1 MSGENISF
9 NLIPKQFEKSY
20 VLINPF
26 KEDYHCNLIIDNF
39 NGMIEYQTDLIP
51 EDEND
56 KAKSIKRGLFFTI
69 GQLGK
74 IDHPLMEILRTVII
88 YSNENY
94 FAYDIYSWFAENF
107 LKLNIYTENDGEYDW
122 HIDGNA
128 TNMVVDYKMT
138 VVMNISDDNNYEGG
152 QFELLNGPEFNLK
165 KGEIIIFGSHHAHR
179 VKPVTSGIRK
189 TLTFWVNG
197 PKWR

>member
-1 MSGENISF
+1 M
-9 NLIPKQFEKSY
+9 
-20 VLINPF
+20 LINPF